1 VDLGRLV
8 GSQQANSLGNFWA
21 QIRGQGWGGKG
32 RESSF
37 VPFLP
42 HPHPLSQEK
51 TQEERAQLFNA
62 LLEACHIKL
71 ILLAQLNLAKLQSH
85 QNIIT
90 YIKQDIRLQIY

>member
-1 VDLGRLV
+1 MFHLFVDIQVDLERIL
-8 GSQQANSLGNFWA
+8 GSQQANSLGTFWA
-21 QIRGQGWGGKG
+21 QIGEQGLGGKG

-51 TQEERAQLFNA
+51 SQEERAQLFNA

-71 ILLAQLNLAKLQSH
+71 
-85 QNIIT
+85 T
-90 YIKQDIRLQIY
+90 YSLSPAEPG